1 LSRLQRAGAGRY
13 WPIWLAVLP
22 VALWAGVRALGLEQ
36 GFPWVA
42 LIAFTPYVA
51 VLALLVT
58 GVATALRNWLAAV
71 LAATATLCLLA
82 AVLPRGLGDSSAAA
96 PERSETLNVL
106 SANVYRGKS
115 NAAALLDI
123 ARGGDTDILAVQEL
137 SPKYARELEHLGIE
151 QLFPHAVISVA
162 QGESGGGIYSR
173 FPLRRL
179 ARARPFS
186 FRMPGAEAVLP
197 RGRAVRIID
206 VHPYT
211 PKRASDGRWEEGL
224 RTLPST
230 GPRGTPWI
238 LPGDFNATLDHAELR
253 AVLDRGYRDAADVTG
268 QGLEP
273 TWPVGDGLFPP
284 PVTIDHVLADR
295 RIGIAGYEV
304 ADLPGSDHRT
314 VFARL
319 VLP

>member
-1 LSRLQRAGAGRY
+1 MSRLQRAGAGRY

-22 VALWAGVRALGLEQ
+22 VALWACVRALGLEQ

-96 PERSETLNVL
+96 SERGETLDVL
-106 SANVYRGKS
+106 SANVYRGKAD
-115 NAAALLDI
+115 AAALLTR
-123 ARGGDTDILAVQEL
+123 ATETDTDILVVQEL
-137 SPKYARELEHLGIE
+137 LPGFARELERLAVDRV
-151 QLFPHAVISVA
+151 FPHAVISA
-162 QGESGGGIYSR
+162 ARGESGGGIYSR

-179 ARARPFS
+179 TEARPFS

-197 RGRAVRIID
+197 RGRAVRIVD

-211 PKRASDGRWEEGL
+211 PKRASDGSWEEGL
-224 RTLPST
+224 RSLPST
-230 GPRGTPWI
+230 GPPGTPWI

-268 QGLEP
+268 RGLEP
-273 TWPVGDGLFPP
+273 TWPVGEGLFPP

-295 RIGIAGYEV
+295 RIGIAGYAVEE
-304 ADLPGSDHRT
+304 LPGSDHRA

-319 VLP
+319 IVP